1 MLQLCHCQLVG
12 SAALRVLVLVPTL
25 PFSVQERAN
34 KILGKNKPSI
44 PAGIPLQLDMGEGTV
59 NGLTGQG
66 KQARAKPK
74 GENIASK
81 KARLAKVQTSTASLG
96 KFDKKVSGEPGR
108 PQYSS
113 RKSRR
118 SLMDTAG
125 EKDRDVKTLKQ
136 ILGGNMGE
144 GYGTGSTAQSG
155 VDFTKKSKRDGIITA
170 AKAGGK
176 KRRR

>member
-1 MLQLCHCQLVG
+1 
-12 SAALRVLVLVPTL
+12 
-25 PFSVQERAN
+25 
-34 KILGKNKPSI
+34 
-44 PAGIPLQLDMGEGTV
+44 MGEGTV

-74 GENIASK
+74 GESIASK

-108 PQYSS
+108 PMYSS

-118 SLMDTAG
+118 SLMDTAS

-176 KRRR
+176 KRKR